1 MNVDAQSADS
11 RNAVRCRRG
20 LRTDDGLMHGDQAA
34 SRCDASRLT
43 CPVRA
48 RRRIETARRHR
59 SASDDVCTPA
69 MRCGAPGYSTRST
82 CRRRRRCDANARAG
96 SDRRRAS
103 RRMQRSARART
114 HPVQRRDR
122 QDPND
127 VVAARALERE
137 RMRDSAPARRIG
149 CALRSDGDVRSCPA
163 NRLPPSFATRG
174 RSSKRSG
181 GRSGKPMVAARDC
194 VTTRC
199 NPADGACTPDACV
212 RAARTCSAAWR
223 PVEGQPDTAASSA
236 ACTCVCCLQR
246 GDVELRHLHHR
257 SGNAR
262 RLDLIAIG
270 HHRNER
276 FRNDL
281 P

>member
-1 MNVDAQSADS
+1 MSV
-11 RNAVRCRRG
+11 
-20 LRTDDGLMHGDQAA
+20 
-34 SRCDASRLT
+34 
-43 CPVRA
+43 P
-48 RRRIETARRHR
+48 
-59 SASDDVCTPA
+59 P
-69 MRCGAPGYSTRST
+69 RCGAACPDIRRVRRVGAAGGATRT
-82 CRRRRRCDANARAG
+82 RALEV
-96 SDRRRAS
+96 
-103 RRMQRSARART
+103 T
-114 HPVQRRDR
+114 VVVRRDECNVVPALAHIR
-122 QDPND
+122 YSAATGKIAPNH
-127 VVAARALERE
+127 VVAAGALERE

-149 CALRSDGDVRSCPA
+149 CALRSDGHGDVRSCPA

>member
-1 MNVDAQSADS
+1 
-11 RNAVRCRRG
+11 
-20 LRTDDGLMHGDQAA
+20 MHGDQAA

-69 MRCGAPGYSTRST
+69 MRCGAPGYSTRSA

-96 SDRRRAS
+96 SDRRRAW
-103 RRMQRSARART
+103 RRMQPSARARIRYSAAT
-114 HPVQRRDR
+114 GKIA
-122 QDPND
+122 PND

-149 CALRSDGDVRSCPA
+149 CALRSDGHGDVRSCPA
-163 NRLPPSFATRG
+163 NRLPLSFATRG

-199 NPADGACTPDACV
+199 NPADGACKPDACI
-212 RAARTCSAAWR
+212 RAACTCSAAWR

-236 ACTCVCCLQR
+236 PCAGVCCLQR

>member
-1 MNVDAQSADS
+1 
-11 RNAVRCRRG
+11 
-20 LRTDDGLMHGDQAA
+20 
-34 SRCDASRLT
+34 
-43 CPVRA
+43 
-48 RRRIETARRHR
+48 
-59 SASDDVCTPA
+59 
-69 MRCGAPGYSTRST
+69 MRCGALGYSTRSA

-122 QDPND
+122 QDRTEPRRRGTG
-127 VVAARALERE
+127 ARARAHA
-137 RMRDSAPARRIG
+137 RFRTARRIG

-181 GRSGKPMVAARDC
+181 GRSGKPMVAACDC

-199 NPADGACTPDACV
+199 NPAGGACKPDACV

>member
-1 MNVDAQSADS
+1 
-11 RNAVRCRRG
+11 
-20 LRTDDGLMHGDQAA
+20 MHGDQAA
-34 SRCDASRLT
+34 SRCDVSRLT

-48 RRRIETARRHR
+48 RRRTETARRHR
-59 SASDDVCTPA
+59 SASDDVRTPA
-69 MRCGAPGYSTRST
+69 MRCGVPGYST

-122 QDPND
+122 QDRTEPRRRGTG
-127 VVAARALERE
+127 ARARAHA
-137 RMRDSAPARRIG
+137 RFRTARRIG

-194 VTTRC
+194 VTRDATRPMALA
-199 NPADGACTPDACV
+199 NPMPAFVPHAPVQRHGGPWKGNLIPRRRQPPVPAYAAFSAATSNFVICIIAAAT
-212 RAARTCSAAWR
+212 RAALTSSRSAIIGMSAS
-223 PVEGQPDTAASSA
+223 GTICHDT
-236 ACTCVCCLQR
+236 
-246 GDVELRHLHHR
+246 
-257 SGNAR
+257 
-262 RLDLIAIG
+262 
-270 HHRNER
+270 
-276 FRNDL
+276 